1 MGLRQDGD
9 SGASKKWSSAG
20 CIPTVSKVEA
30 TEFDDVSNVGCK
42 RRPPNG
48 VSGYVIN

>member
-1 MGLRQDGD
+1 MGLSQDGD
-9 SGASKKWSSAG
+9 SGASKKWSSTG
-20 CIPTVSKVEA
+20 CIPTFSKVEA
-30 TEFDDVSNVGCK
+30 TEFDDALNVGGK